1 MLKSVR
7 VQSQSELT
15 ELTVHKVQLDF
26 PRNTSFQLM
35 IGMRCC
41 DNCEPRLFP
50 VERIEVQKPP
60 GLKRGKKR
68 KISEVD
74 EGHIRNCLLDWRDNT
89 LLPKVYGPLT
99 SLAGQTMLGDDIIE
113 KLATCGEQIES
124 YSQLRQHV
132 RWALGHDM
140 ATNDA
145 NENGLLLVEELK
157 KIRAEAEDEEEQRK
171 SARYIVANTQ
181 QDFEMFEPGTFDQGA
196 NEEVPPLD
204 WENVQLQ
211 FEILTP
217 EDFK

>member
-7 VQSQSELT
+7 VRSRFELT
-15 ELTVHKVQLDF
+15 ELTVHEVQLDF
-26 PRNTSFQLM
+26 PTNTSFRPM

-50 VERIEVQKPP
+50 VERIEVQKAP

-68 KISEVD
+68 KFSEED
-74 EGHIRNCLLDWRDNT
+74 EGRIRDCLLDWRDNT

-99 SLAGQTMLGDDIIE
+99 SLAGRTLLGDDVIE

-124 YSQLRQHV
+124 YSQLRQHA

-157 KIRAEAEDEEEQRK
+157 KIHAELDDEEERRE
-171 SARYIVANTQ
+171 SSRYTANTQ
-181 QDFEMFEPGTFDQGA
+181 QDFQMFEPGTFNQGA
-196 NEEVPPLD
+196 IEEAPPLD
-204 WENVQLQ
+204 WADIQLQ
-211 FEILTP
+211 FEVLTP
-217 EDFK
+217 EDFQ